1 VLGDDTD
8 SGVGAEWLS
17 HIAKL
22 STHRD
27 QGALHETLGGIDPEE
42 MIEIFDTFCEEA
54 AAPAP
59 APGEEEEEN
68 SDDSSA

>member
-1 VLGDDTD
+1 
-8 SGVGAEWLS
+8 
-17 HIAKL
+17 
-22 STHRD
+22 
-27 QGALHETLGGIDPEE
+27 